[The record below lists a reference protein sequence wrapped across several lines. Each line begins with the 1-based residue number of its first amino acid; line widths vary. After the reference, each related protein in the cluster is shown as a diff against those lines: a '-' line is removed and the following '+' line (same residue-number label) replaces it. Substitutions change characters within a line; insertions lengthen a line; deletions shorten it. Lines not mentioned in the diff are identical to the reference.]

1 MLFRPFSRRPDTAD
15 KRRGKRAV
23 ACAGVLLASATTLI
37 SIGALH
43 SAPAEAAAASTA
55 PATLTTPTASPAPV
69 QPHAKP
75 RVTSAVLS
83 LDGTSREP
91 TVHGDDAPYDTASI
105 VKVDILATVLLQAQ
119 DAGRTLTPHELTHAE
134 AMIRRSDNDSAT
146 ALWQQIGKA
155 PGLEAAN
162 KRLGM
167 AATKGGPGLLWGL
180 TQTTARDQIRLLR
193 AVFDTGTAANT
204 GSTALHENSRQYIRT
219 LMTRIEGDQAW
230 GVSAATNSAWAL
242 KNGWLQRTATGLW
255 DVNSIGQ
262 ITVDGHRCLVAVL
275 SNGSPSMKD
284 GITLVERE
292 ARSAVHSTA
301 TR

>member
-1 MLFRPFSRRPDTAD
+1 MLFRPFSRRRPDTAD

-37 SIGALH
+37 STGALH
-43 SAPAEAAAASTA
+43 SAPAEAAAASA
-55 PATLTTPTASPAPV
+55 VPATPATSPAPV

-75 RVTSAVLS
+75 RVSSAVLS
-83 LDGTSREP
+83 LDDKGREP
-91 TVHGDDAPYDTASI
+91 TVRGDDAPYDTASI

-119 DAGRTLTPHELTHAE
+119 DAGRPLTPQEVTHAE
-134 AMIRRSDNDSAT
+134 AMIRHSDNDSAT

-167 AATKGGPGLLWGL
+167 ATTKGGPGLLWGL

-193 AVFDTGTAANT
+193 AVFDTGPAANT
-204 GSTALHENSRQYIRT
+204 GSTALREDSRKYIRT

-230 GVSAATNSAWAL
+230 GVSAATTSGWAL

-262 ITVDGHRCLVAVL
+262 ITVGGHRYLVAVL
-275 SNGSPSMKD
+275 SNGSPSMQD
-284 GITLVERE
+284 GITLVEGA
-292 ARSAVHSTA
+292 ARTAVHSA
-301 TR
+301 AAS

>member
-1 MLFRPFSRRPDTAD
+1 MLFRPFSRRRPDTAD

-43 SAPAEAAAASTA
+43 SAPAEAAVASTT
-55 PATLTTPTASPAPV
+55 PATAPTPSPAPV
-69 QPHAKP
+69 QRHAKP

-83 LDGTSREP
+83 RDGTGREP

-105 VKVDILATVLLQAQ
+105 VKVDILATALLQAQ
-119 DAGRTLTPHELTHAE
+119 DSGRKLTPQEVTHAE
-134 AMIRRSDNDSAT
+134 AMIRQSDNDSAT
-146 ALWQQIGKA
+146 ALWQQIGQA

-167 AATKGGPGLLWGL
+167 ATTKGGPGLLWGL

-193 AVFDTGTAANT
+193 AVFDTG
-204 GSTALHENSRQYIRT
+204 SKALNEDSREYIRT
-219 LMTRIEGDQAW
+219 LMTRIEDDQAW
-230 GVSAATNSAWAL
+230 GVSAATKSGWAL

-262 ITVDGHRCLVAVL
+262 ITVDGHRYLVAVL

-284 GITLVERE
+284 GITLVEGE
-292 ARSAVHSTA
+292 ARSAVHSAA

>member
-1 MLFRPFSRRPDTAD
+1 MLFRPFSRRRPDTTD

-43 SAPAEAAAASTA
+43 SAPAEAAVASTT
-55 PATLTTPTASPAPV
+55 PATTPTTHTPSPAPV

-83 LDGTSREP
+83 LDGTGREP
-91 TVHGDDAPYDTASI
+91 TVHGDDTPYDTASI

-119 DAGRTLTPHELTHAE
+119 DAGRTLTPQEVTRAE
-134 AMIRRSDNDSAT
+134 AMIRHSDNDSAT
-146 ALWQQIGKA
+146 ALWQQIGQA

-167 AATKGGPGLLWGL
+167 ATTKGGPGLLWGL

-193 AVFDTGTAANT
+193 AVFDTG
-204 GSTALHENSRQYIRT
+204 STALNEDSREYIRT
-219 LMTRIEGDQAW
+219 LMTRIEDDQAW
-230 GVSAATNSAWAL
+230 GVSAATKSGWAL
-242 KNGWLQRTATGLW
+242 KNGWLQRTATRLW

-262 ITVDGHRCLVAVL
+262 ITVDGHRYLVAVL
-275 SNGSPSMKD
+275 SNGSPSMKE
-284 GITLVERE
+284 GITLVEGE
-292 ARSAVHSTA
+292 ARSAVHSSA